1 MLPDTVKEL
10 LEDAAKRAPDNHV
23 VISIRKLISYW
34 DAKRRGYW
42 IVDQIERE
50 LGQYKLK
57 THPPLNEGWID
68 SDVELVPVRDSQRAS
83 PQILDNS
90 SPRVVEETNR
100 ALPQA
105 SLKVGILSSAN
116 MGVILVKMDD
126 DLETAQTLMMRYDY
140 SQLPVMS
147 GPRDL
152 RGAVSWESIAQA
164 RINKADANLRDCTV
178 STSSQVVRSDDDLL
192 PQVPR
197 IIDSGY
203 VFVQGADGKITG
215 IVTTADLS
223 NQFVSLARPFFILGE
238 IERRIRRIVD
248 DKFSVD
254 DLKSC
259 VNPADPTRTIGSA
272 RDMTMG
278 EYVRLLEN
286 PIFWSR
292 LGWGLDRKVFI
303 DALEKVRKARNEVM
317 HFSPDPLDGE
327 DLLNLENFV
336 KWIKKLDF
344 GP

>member
-1 MLPDTVKEL
+1 
-10 LEDAAKRAPDNHV
+10 
-23 VISIRKLISYW
+23 
-34 DAKRRGYW
+34 
-42 IVDQIERE
+42 
-50 LGQYKLK
+50 
-57 THPPLNEGWID
+57 
-68 SDVELVPVRDSQRAS
+68 
-83 PQILDNS
+83 
-90 SPRVVEETNR
+90 
-100 ALPQA
+100 
-105 SLKVGILSSAN
+105 
-116 MGVILVKMDD
+116 MGVISVKMDD
-126 DLETAQTLMMRYDY
+126 DLETAQALMMRYDY

-164 RINKADANLRDCTV
+164 RINKTDANLRDCTV
-178 STSSQVVRSDDDLL
+178 SRSSHTVRSDDDLL
-192 PQVPR
+192 PQIQR

-223 NQFVSLARPFFILGE
+223 NQFANLARPFFILGE

-248 DKFSVD
+248 DRFSVD

-259 VNPADPTRTIGSA
+259 ANPGDPTREIGSV

-286 PIFWSR
+286 PTCWSR
-292 LGWGLDRKVFI
+292 LDWGLNRRVLI
-303 DALEKVRKARNEVM
+303 EALKRVQKARNEVM
-317 HFSPDPLDGE
+317 HFSPDPLDDE